1 MVNFFAGGGFFLVG
15 KTSFPLAARGLALET
30 VFIPMDA
37 NGSSSMPPN
46 EDGIVTVV
54 GGGTDGFAVLAP
66 MLEKAK
72 ALSSKSSLSLQPS
85 SSSSPHPSST
95 IGAAGFGVVSDVAA
109 NCCVGGRGAAR
120 TGCCGGAGLGAAGG
134 WGFCAGA
141 GAGVAEGEVIQEEIP
156 DKYPV
161 LVLFP
166 LAGGAGTGAVAVGAA
181 AVLGRF
187 VDGLGAPNVG
197 GSPRSVIKFDSC

>member
-1 MVNFFAGGGFFLVG
+1 MVNFFAGCGFFLLG
-15 KTSFPLAARGLALET
+15 KTSFPFAARGLALET

-46 EDGIVTVV
+46 EDVV
-54 GGGTDGFAVLAP
+54 VAADGGADGFAVLAP

-109 NCCVGGRGAAR
+109 NCCVGGCGTAR
-120 TGCCGGAGLGAAGG
+120 TGCCRGAGLGAAGG
-134 WGFCAGA
+134 WGFGAGT
-141 GAGVAEGEVIQEEIP
+141 GAGVAEGEVIQEEMP
-156 DKYPV
+156 DKYP
-161 LVLFP
+161 LLALFP
-166 LAGGAGTGAVAVGAA
+166 LAGGAGTGVGAAGAA
-181 AVLGRF
+181 AVVGGF

-197 GSPRSVIKFDSC
+197 GSPRSVIRFDSC